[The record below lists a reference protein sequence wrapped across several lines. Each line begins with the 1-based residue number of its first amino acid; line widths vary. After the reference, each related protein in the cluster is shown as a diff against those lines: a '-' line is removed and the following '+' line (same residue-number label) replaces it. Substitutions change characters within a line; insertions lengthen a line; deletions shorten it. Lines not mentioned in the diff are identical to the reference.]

1 LPSRYDPDGKAIHF
15 IQTDVAINP
24 GNSGGPLYLDDKVVG
39 VNTKKL
45 VSEEI
50 EGLSF
55 AVHYSEVIKFLEKNG
70 IN

>member
-1 LPSRYDPDGKAIHF
+1 LPSRYDPGGKAIRF